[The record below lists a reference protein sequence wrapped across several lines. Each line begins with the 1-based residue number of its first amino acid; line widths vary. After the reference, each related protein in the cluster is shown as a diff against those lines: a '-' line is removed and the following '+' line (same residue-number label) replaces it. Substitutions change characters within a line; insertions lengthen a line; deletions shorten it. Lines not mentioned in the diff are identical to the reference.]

1 MSEGTA
7 ARRRRNPEQT
17 RAAIVEALLAA
28 VKDGT
33 FAPTSK
39 DIAERAGVSERSIF
53 VHFPGRND
61 LRLAAVETQSE
72 YVESLIATPDP
83 SLPLERRIEA
93 VLERAE
99 LIFAA
104 QRNPRLLGLLESQT
118 IPELDARM
126 RLTDSRI
133 RDALGLVFEPELTC
147 DGARDEELLDLV
159 EATVGWAYRHQLIER
174 RGLTQ
179 RSASRAVDRAL
190 RALFSANGSQRG

>member
-83 SLPLERRIEA
+83 SLPLTERIDA
-93 VLERAE
+93 VLQRAE
-99 LIFAA
+99 LIYAA
-104 QRNPRLLGLLESQT
+104 QRNPRLLGLLESHT

-133 RDALGLVFEPELTC
+133 REALGVMFAPELDR
-147 DGARDEELLDLV
+147 DGARDEQLLDLV
-159 EATVGWAYRHQLIER
+159 EASVGWAYRHQLIER

-179 RSASRAVDRAL
+179 AEASRAITRAL
-190 RALFSANGSQRG
+190 RALFSDSASR